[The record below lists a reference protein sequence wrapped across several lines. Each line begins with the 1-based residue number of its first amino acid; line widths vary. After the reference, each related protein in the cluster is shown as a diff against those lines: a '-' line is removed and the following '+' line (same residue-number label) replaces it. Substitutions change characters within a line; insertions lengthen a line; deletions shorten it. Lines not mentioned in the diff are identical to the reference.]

1 MHSSYQ
7 HGAWTLNFSERWKK
21 LNQGFGEGMGFSTE
35 FVCKLSTT
43 NVVNLLDTF
52 TVTLSVVML
61 QESRGISVFLCLVF
75 GNNNLTLALG
85 WEIIK
90 PFSPHISWS
99 SYSFP
104 NWKTLG
110 QKDSRPLKMFNDRIF
125 GPMSGK
131 DDEKE
136 GFSLSLADVLE

>member
-1 MHSSYQ
+1 MNTEFFRAMEKAKS
-7 HGAWTLNFSERWKK
+7 
-21 LNQGFGEGMGFSTE
+21 GFWEGMEFSTE
-35 FVCKLSTT
+35 FVCELSTT

-61 QESRGISVFLCLVF
+61 QESRGISVSLCLVI
-75 GNNNLTLALG
+75 GNNNLTLAFG

-90 PFSPHISWS
+90 PFSPHIPRS
-99 SYSFP
+99 SDSFP

-131 DDEKE
+131 DDDQED
-136 GFSLSLADVLE
+136 FLSLADVLE